1 MQKTTQIIVVGV
13 TACLIGVVG
22 TLAIVFGTGLV
33 TSSDNKRNESVDL
46 ADFESNSIY
55 DPTDYEHLVD
65 YEYFSQLHLTLSE
78 LSFFELIESL
88 GTSQRLS
95 NTARRFETQQ
105 AIVRKLVYVDPEE
118 ALANVSLLPDS
129 EVLDLIPVV
138 FAAWSHVDHDAAL
151 KKASVLAPNLKS
163 LAWQGLML
171 SNEDIAF
178 SEQIRIAESLDLD
191 ILTDDNVNQ
200 SDSIAIGDYEN
211 SWNTLIQDE
220 LPDYVQVQELLSI
233 AESWFDKEGFA
244 AIDRVRD
251 GLNGWAV
258 KQVIVGSLLY
268 HSALKDRESTFEYAL
283 SLVGGDDTYFV
294 SSFFQRWARTA
305 PKEILD
311 LVSTL
316 DNRGNRQHLQST
328 ILSTWADVDPYAL
341 LDEIESLPNELQL
354 KATEAALVSLA
365 ISEPKSVISYL
376 PSLDNR
382 GSQRQVARALVNSWA
397 EKDAL
402 AALDWVLTDPFV
414 DEISYRQS
422 LLQPVLYFL
431 ARTNPDLAM
440 DTALEQP
447 LGRSRVGAEAHLI
460 GSLSW
465 RNLDTAIKLLP
476 RTREGNT
483 RLNAYQSVG
492 FTLLMR
498 GEIDRAFSLGND
510 LPENNIDKY
519 QYEIIERW
527 AHRDH
532 SAVYDN
538 ISRLRSKKLQSI
550 AAYMLIS
557 NQRNRM
563 TNEQLREVANYLTD
577 DQRHRL
583 RRTLSTIES

>member
-1 MQKTTQIIVVGV
+1 M
-13 TACLIGVVG
+13 
-22 TLAIVFGTGLV
+22 
-33 TSSDNKRNESVDL
+33 S
-46 ADFESNSIY
+46 
-55 DPTDYEHLVD
+55 
-65 YEYFSQLHLTLSE
+65 
-78 LSFFELIESL
+78 
-88 GTSQRLS
+88 
-95 NTARRFETQQ
+95 
-105 AIVRKLVYVDPEE
+105 
-118 ALANVSLLPDS
+118 LANSQPN
-129 EVLDLIPVV
+129 
-138 FAAWSHVDHDAAL
+138 
-151 KKASVLAPNLKS
+151 SVL
-163 LAWQGLML
+163 
-171 SNEDIAF
+171 
-178 SEQIRIAESLDLD
+178 
-191 ILTDDNVNQ
+191 
-200 SDSIAIGDYEN
+200 
-211 SWNTLIQDE
+211 
-220 LPDYVQVQELLSI
+220 
-233 AESWFDKEGFA
+233 
-244 AIDRVRD
+244 
-251 GLNGWAV
+251 
-258 KQVIVGSLLY
+258 
-268 HSALKDRESTFEYAL
+268 
-283 SLVGGDDTYFV
+283 
-294 SSFFQRWARTA
+294 
-305 PKEILD
+305 
-311 LVSTL
+311 
-316 DNRGNRQHLQST
+316 
-328 ILSTWADVDPYAL
+328 
-341 LDEIESLPNELQL
+341 
-354 KATEAALVSLA
+354 
-365 ISEPKSVISYL
+365 SYL

-382 GSQRQVARALVNSWA
+382 GSQRQVASALVNSWA

-422 LLQPVLYFL
+422 LLRPVLYFL

-460 GSLSW
+460 GSLAW
-465 RNLDTAIKLLP
+465 RNLVDTAIKLLP

>member
-33 TSSDNKRNESVDL
+33 TSSDNKRTESVDL
-46 ADFESNSIY
+46 ADFESTSIY

-105 AIVRKLVYVDPEE
+105 AIVRKLVYLDPEE

-211 SWNTLIQDE
+211 SWNTLIHDE

-268 HSALKDRESTFEYAL
+268 HSALKDREGTFEYAL

-341 LDEIESLPNELQL
+341 LDEIESLPIELQL

-440 DTALEQP
+440 DTALDQP

-510 LPENNIDKY
+510 LPENNLDKY

>member
-1 MQKTTQIIVVGV
+1 MQNSKQMIVVGL
-13 TACLIGVVG
+13 TACLIGVLG
-22 TLAIVFGTGLV
+22 TLAIVIGTGLTI
-33 TSSDNKRNESVDL
+33 TSDSKSNESAIDI
-46 ADFESNSIY
+46 AFEANTIY
-55 DPTDYEHLVD
+55 DPTYFEDLVD
-65 YEYFSQLHLTLSE
+65 YEYFLQLHSTLSE

-88 GTSQRLS
+88 GTSQELS

-105 AIVRKLVYVDPEE
+105 AIVRKLVYLDAEE

-138 FAAWSHVDHDAAL
+138 FAAWSHIDYDAAL
-151 KKASVLAPNLKS
+151 KKADVLAPNLKR
-163 LAWQGLML
+163 LAWQGIVLA
-171 SNEDIAF
+171 NEDIAF
-178 SEQIRIAESLDLD
+178 SEQIRIADSLDLNVSS
-191 ILTDDNVNQ
+191 DDNVNQ
-200 SDSIAIGDYEN
+200 STAVNISDYES

-220 LPDYVQVQELLSI
+220 LPNYVQMKELLSI

-251 GLNGWAV
+251 DLDGWAV

-268 HSALKDRESTFEYAL
+268 HSALEDREGTFDYAL

-294 SSFFQRWARTA
+294 SSFFQRWARTS

-311 LVSTL
+311 LVSSVE
-316 DNRGNRQHLQST
+316 NRGSRRHLQSS

-341 LDEIESLPNELQL
+341 LDEIDSLPIEIKLE
-354 KATEAALVSLA
+354 ATEAALVSLA
-365 ISEPKSVISYL
+365 SSDPKTVISLL

-382 GSQRQVARALVNSWA
+382 GSQRQVARAVVNSWA
-397 EKDAL
+397 ENDAL
-402 AALDWVLTDPFV
+402 GALDWVLTDPFV
-414 DEISYRQS
+414 DEIRYRQS

-447 LGRSRVGAEAHLI
+447 LGRSRIGAEASLI

-476 RTREGNT
+476 RTREGKT

-510 LPENNIDKY
+510 LPENNIDNY

-527 AHRDH
+527 SHRDH
-532 SAVYDN
+532 SSVYDN